1 VITISPEGGEAD
13 SAADTL
19 ADLMAMVAIE
29 DTKAAGS
36 SDLKITK
43 ETDNTNEAGSADS
56 SSSYASVLAG
66 ATSSKAAEYGDQ
78 LMAEFPGLFLTYHV
92 IRKRAKQQPDDP
104 GCLADLATEVLELAS
119 VVEGL
124 AEATPG
130 HSALGWL
137 SLRCRGM
144 VNEMLASV

>member
-1 VITISPEGGEAD
+1 MITISPEGGEAD

-19 ADLMAMVAIE
+19 ADMMAMVAIE
-29 DTKAAGS
+29 DTQAASS

-43 ETDNTNEAGSADS
+43 EADNTNEAGSADS
-56 SSSYASVLAG
+56 SSSYAGVLAG
-66 ATSSKAAEYGDQ
+66 ATSSKAAEHGEQ

-92 IRKRAKQQPDDP
+92 TLKRIKQQSDDP
-104 GCLADLATEVLELAS
+104 GRMADLATEVLELAS

-144 VNEMLASV
+144 VNELLASV

>member
-29 DTKAAGS
+29 DTKAAS
-36 SDLKITK
+36 SNNLNNTK
-43 ETDNTNEAGSADS
+43 ETDRAGSADS

-92 IRKRAKQQPDDP
+92 ILKRARQQPDDP
-104 GCLADLATEVLELAS
+104 GCRADLATEVLELAS

-124 AEATPG
+124 TEATPG